1 MAESTTNKNI
11 SLFPILLVNFMGT
24 LGFSIVLPFLVFLV
38 TAFGGNAIMY
48 GVIGAVYPFFQ
59 LFGAPILGKW
69 SDIYGRKK
77 ILFLSQAG
85 TVAGWIIFLI
95 AALIPVTVLLSVNNS
110 VLGAFTVTIPLIL
123 VFAARAIDGL
133 TGGNISVANAYLA
146 DITDD
151 KSRNRNYGKMSVSSN
166 LGFMAGPAIAG
177 LLGSTAYGNIVP
189 ISATLFLSV
198 ITVAIILFYL
208 PDTGIREYKEKPD
221 DIKKVMGFENK
232 ECYKIEGENNVHKSK
247 ILEIPHIKFILVIYF
262 LIFLGFNFFYTSF
275 PVHAAEKLKW
285 AVGEMGIYYSLLSI
299 LMVIVQGPVL
309 SRLTKKFSESILII
323 TGNLLLVVTFLLLL
337 SGNTYIV
344 FSSAVFFAAGNGIMW
359 PSVLSVLSKAAGKQF
374 QGAVQGYASSLG
386 SLASIIGLI
395 LGGIIYSAIGGAVFI
410 ISAAVIFL
418 VFVLSFRFPAV
429 LKECT
434 GSKPVNA

>member
-1 MAESTTNKNI
+1 
-11 SLFPILLVNFMGT
+11 
-24 LGFSIVLPFLVFLV
+24 
-38 TAFGGNAIMY
+38 MY
-48 GVIGAVYPFFQ
+48 GIIGAVYPFFQ

-85 TVAGWIIFLI
+85 TVIGWLIFLI
-95 AALIPVTVLLSVNNS
+95 AALVPVTVLFSVNNS
-110 VLGAFTVTIPLIL
+110 VLGVFSVTIPLIL
-123 VFAARAIDGL
+123 VFASRAVDGL

-151 KSRNRNYGKMSVSSN
+151 KSRNKNYGKMSVSSN
-166 LGFMAGPAIAG
+166 LGFIAGPALAG
-177 LLGSTAYGNIVP
+177 ILGITSLGYRLPIIV
-189 ISATLFLSV
+189 TLVLSV
-198 ITVAIILFYL
+198 LTVAIILFYL
-208 PDTGIREYKEKPD
+208 PDTGIRKFTEKPD

-232 ECYKIEGENNVHKSK
+232 ECFKIEGENKSK
-247 ILEIPHIKFILVIYF
+247 DARILSIPNIKFILVIYF

-275 PVHAAEKLKW
+275 PVHATEKLLW
-285 AVGEMGIYYSLLSI
+285 SVGEMGAYYSILSI

-309 SRLTKKFSESILII
+309 SRLTKRFTESILII
-323 TGNLLLVVTFLLLL
+323 TGNLLLVITFLMLL

-344 FSSAVFFAAGNGIMW
+344 FASAVFFAAGNGIMW
-359 PSVLSVLSKAAGKQF
+359 PSVLSVLSKAAGKKY

-395 LGGIIYSAIGGAVFI
+395 LGGIIYSAIGGATFI

-418 VFVLSFRFPAV
+418 VFVLSFRFPVV
-429 LKECT
+429 LKSCPAEKT
-434 GSKPVNA
+434 APAVN

>member
-1 MAESTTNKNI
+1 M
-11 SLFPILLVNFMGT
+11 FPILLVNFMGT

-38 TAFGGNAIMY
+38 TSFGGNAIIY
-48 GVIGAVYPFFQ
+48 GIIGAVYPFFQ

-95 AALIPVTVLLSVNNS
+95 AALIPLTIVFSVNS
-110 VLGAFTVTIPLIL
+110 QFLGIFTVTIPLLL
-123 VFAARAIDGL
+123 VFVSRAVDGL

-146 DITDD
+146 DITDE
-151 KSRNRNYGKMSVSSN
+151 KSRNKNFGKMSVSSN
-166 LGFMAGPAIAG
+166 LGFIAGPALAG
-177 LLGSTAYGNIVP
+177 ILGSTSYGYLLP
-189 ISATLFLSV
+189 ITATLILSV
-198 ITVAIILFYL
+198 ITVLLIQFYL
-208 PDTGIREYKEKPD
+208 PDTGITEYKEKPD

-232 ECYKIEGENNVHKSK
+232 ECYKLEGENNKDKDK
-247 ILEIPHIKFILVIYF
+247 IFNIPNIKFIFVIYF
-262 LIFLGFNFFYTSF
+262 LIFLGFNFYYTSF
-275 PVHAAEKLKW
+275 PVHAIEKLKW
-285 AVGEMGIYYSLLSI
+285 TVGEMGIYFSILSI

-323 TGNLLLVVTFLLLL
+323 TGNLLLVVTFLMLL
-337 SGNTYIV
+337 SGNTYVV

-395 LGGIIYSAIGGAVFI
+395 LGGIIYSNIGDLTFI

-418 VFVLSFRFPAV
+418 VFVLSFRFKAI

-434 GSKPVNA
+434 V

>member
-1 MAESTTNKNI
+1 
-11 SLFPILLVNFMGT
+11 
-24 LGFSIVLPFLVFLV
+24 
-38 TAFGGNAIMY
+38 MY
-48 GVIGAVYPFFQ
+48 GIIGAVYPFFQ

-85 TVAGWIIFLI
+85 TVIGWLIFLI
-95 AALIPVTVLLSVNNS
+95 AALVPVTVLFSVNNS
-110 VLGAFTVTIPLIL
+110 VLGVFSVTIPLIL
-123 VFAARAIDGL
+123 VFASRAVDGL

-151 KSRNRNYGKMSVSSN
+151 KSRNKNYGKMSVSSN
-166 LGFMAGPAIAG
+166 LGFIAGPALAG
-177 LLGSTAYGNIVP
+177 ILGITSLGYRLPIIV
-189 ISATLFLSV
+189 TLVLSV
-198 ITVAIILFYL
+198 LTVAIILFYL
-208 PDTGIREYKEKPD
+208 PDTGIRKFTEKRD

-232 ECYKIEGENNVHKSK
+232 ECFKIEGENKSK
-247 ILEIPHIKFILVIYF
+247 DARILSIPNIKFILVIYF

-275 PVHAAEKLKW
+275 PVHATEKLLW
-285 AVGEMGIYYSLLSI
+285 SIGEMGAYYSILSI

-309 SRLTKKFSESILII
+309 SRLTKKFTESILII
-323 TGNLLLVVTFLLLL
+323 TGNLLLVITFLMLL

-344 FSSAVFFAAGNGIMW
+344 FASAVFFAAGNGIMW
-359 PSVLSVLSKAAGKQF
+359 PSVLSVLSKAAGKKY

-395 LGGIIYSAIGGAVFI
+395 LGGIIYSAIGGATFI

-418 VFVLSFRFPAV
+418 VFVLSFRFPVV
-429 LKECT
+429 LKSCPLET
-434 GSKPVNA
+434 AEPAVN